1 MPMSG
6 QVSIAARF
14 NGPLR
19 SGNGGYC
26 SGVFAALID
35 DRAAVNLRRPI
46 PLDEP
51 LEVTVDGAEARVSAG
66 GELIAEAQ
74 PAPPPDL
81 DVPAPVDPR
90 QARAASRR
98 YRGAE
103 HGPFS
108 RCFVCGLARED
119 SLGVFAGAVDGR
131 QMVAS
136 PWTPPPWTGD
146 GNGAVRREIVWA
158 VLDCPTAFAAFLGSD
173 AEPMAYLV
181 RMNAE
186 LRRPVPLEREHV
198 AVSWPTWRDGRK
210 HRAGSA
216 LFSASGE
223 LLALAE
229 ALMIEP
235 A

>member
-1 MPMSG
+1 MSG
-6 QVSIAARF
+6 QVSIPSRF
-14 NGPLR
+14 NGPLE

-26 SGVFAALID
+26 SAVFAELIEGQ
-35 DRAAVNLRRPI
+35 AAVNLRRPI
-46 PLDEP
+46 PLDVP
-51 LEVTVDGAEARVSAG
+51 LEVAVEGGEARVTHG

-74 PAPPPDL
+74 PSSPPALDL
-81 DVPAPVDPR
+81 PAPVEPR

-98 YRGAE
+98 YRGAD
-103 HGPFS
+103 HGTFS
-108 RCFVCGLARED
+108 RCFVCGRARED
-119 SLGVFAGAVDGR
+119 SLGVFAGAVDG
-131 QMVAS
+131 QQVVAS
-136 PWTPPPWTGD
+136 PWTPPAWTGGED
-146 GNGAVRREIVWA
+146 GTVRSEIVWA
-158 VLDCPTAFAAFLGSD
+158 VLDCPTAFAAFLESD
-173 AEPMAYLV
+173 DQPIAFLV

-186 LRRPVPLEREHV
+186 IRRPVPLEREHV
-198 AVSWPTWRDGRK
+198 AVAWPTWRDGRK